1 MMGYKIIYGLD
12 GSVRRAKSHR
22 RKILRW
28 LSSAVFVVFLA
39 VFVWLN
45 REIVRQVFYVLEMM
59 TQQLQRGS
67 SVMDVFDN
75 FSLMI
80 SGG

>member
-1 MMGYKIIYGLD
+1 MGYKIIYGLD
-12 GSVRRAKSHR
+12 GSVRSATSHR
-22 RKILRW
+22 SKILRW
-28 LSSAVFVVFLA
+28 LCSAVFVVFLA

-45 REIVRQVFYVLEMM
+45 REKVRQVFYVLEMM